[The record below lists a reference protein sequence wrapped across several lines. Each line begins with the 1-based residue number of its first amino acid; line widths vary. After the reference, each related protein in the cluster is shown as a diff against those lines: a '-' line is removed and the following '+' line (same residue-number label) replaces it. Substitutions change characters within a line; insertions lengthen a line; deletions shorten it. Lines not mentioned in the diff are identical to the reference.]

1 MKLNDTTLIERL
13 AYDLRAVL
21 ESLAPSLPIGLAEFP
36 RGACGDTSLL
46 LGTLLVDHGVAGFE
60 YICGDRGSHDDGTW
74 TSHAWLHRDG
84 LVIDI
89 TADQFDDGPGPVI
102 VSSDSAWHRGFDWV
116 TFAFGLSQL
125 ARARNIRPVPR
136 VRGGQDCS
144 DAESSQQS
152 VTASRRLRRAPLTIA
167 SGT

>member
-102 VSSDSAWHRGFDWV
+102 VSSDSAWHRGFDWDSPSPSDFRSWHGPG
-116 TFAFGLSQL
+116 TYDLY
-125 ARARNIRPVPR
+125 RAYGAVK
-136 VRGGQDCS
+136 
-144 DAESSQQS
+144 
-152 VTASRRLRRAPLTIA
+152 TALMLRAA
-167 SGT
+167 SNP